1 LTLSARHII
10 VLLACLLSYTAQ
22 AQILDRL
29 DSVKLEQVKIG
40 HNKFVNNIFQQA
52 MNSIRHSPEAGP
64 SESVLNGKSEDPYKQ
79 YQGKIIRHIIV
90 NTLNF
95 DRNFDDTTQTDNSF
109 ATRVGK
115 RFHKTTRPW
124 VIKDNMF
131 IKEGTPLNA
140 FKVADNERYLRT
152 LDYIRDARIIVV
164 PVKHHKDSVD
174 VVVYTKDFFSIAGG
188 AAAQDINHIN
198 ANLYE
203 TNLAGMAQRLE
214 ISGLYNSGRSPNWGY
229 GALYRKNNLFHTFT
243 DGTVGIST
251 MNQNPVTREE
261 EKQAIVALSK
271 QVISPYTR
279 TAGAISFSH
288 NEADNRYL
296 MNDTQFFKYSYNQFD
311 MWAGYNIGI
320 RQLTATNNTIR
331 DRRFLALRYTNRRYT
346 DVPWQVGERFDPIY
360 NNTQSLLAQM
370 TFFRQDYYK
379 TQYIYGFGTTE
390 DFPYGYN
397 ISVVAGWQ
405 KQRDLERPYAGLK
418 VLEYIATNTG
428 DFIQLSL
435 KSGGYLNNGKI
446 QDGSLLLGATLFSRI
461 IFWNTT
467 KIRQYANLSYSQ
479 VYDRLT
485 TPQLR
490 IDNGYGLRGFLS
502 DSVYGTKRLSLQL
515 ETEFYLK
522 RKILGFKF
530 APFPYGDLTVITPE
544 NKPYSSS
551 SLYASI
557 GGGIR
562 ARNENLVFQTI
573 EARAYYFP
581 IAPTNMK
588 GFKVIVTSNIRFR
601 YNSTY
606 VTAPDVVQ
614 LNGD

>member
-1 LTLSARHII
+1 MTLSARHII
-10 VLLACLLSYTAQ
+10 ALLACLLSCTASGQ
-22 AQILDRL
+22 VLSRL
-29 DSVKLEQVKIG
+29 DSIKLEEVKIG
-40 HNKFVNNIFQQA
+40 HSKFVNNIFQQA

-64 SESVLNGKSEDPYKQ
+64 SESVLNGKSEDPYKE
-79 YQGKIIRHIIV
+79 YQGRIIRHIIV

-95 DRNFDDTTQTDNSF
+95 DRNFEDTTQSDNSF
-109 ATRVGK
+109 GTRVGK

-214 ISGLYNSGRSPNWGY
+214 ISGLYNNGRSPNWGY

-261 EKQAIVALSK
+261 EKQAIVGLSK

-288 NEADNRYL
+288 NEADNRYR

-311 MWAGYNIGI
+311 IWAGYNIGI
-320 RQLTATNNTIR
+320 KQLTANNNTIR
-331 DRRFLALRYTNRRYT
+331 DRRFLALRYTDKHYT
-346 DVPWQVGERFDPIY
+346 DVPWQVGDRFDPIY
-360 NNTQSLLAQM
+360 NNTRSILAQM

-405 KQRDLERPYAGLK
+405 KQRDLERPYGGIKAT
-418 VLEYIATNTG
+418 EYIATNRG

-479 VYDRLT
+479 LFDRLT
-485 TPQLR
+485 SPQLR

-544 NKPYSSS
+544 GKPYSQS

-562 ARNENLVFQTI
+562 ARNENLVFNTI

-581 IAPTNMK
+581 IAPTNMR